1 MTGEYFHRKENGDKE
16 EVPRLSFTVNMT
28 KNNIP
33 EFFKNI
39 FVGLESSFSDAPQF
53 FYSCRRYSV
62 DCNLIRP
69 NNNRSTPVTSLLH
82 PPAKPKLVKKLD
94 NKTGP
99 MIFLHM
105 LKTKEAKI
113 TF

>member
-1 MTGEYFHRKENGDKE
+1 MKKNGKKE
-16 EVPRLSFTVNMT
+16 EVPRLRFTMCKT

-39 FVGLESSFSDAPQF
+39 FVDLESSFSDATQLF
-53 FYSCRRYSV
+53 FSSYRYSV
-62 DCNLIRP
+62 DCILIRP

-82 PPAKPKLVKKLD
+82 PPAKPKLVNKLQH
-94 NKTGP
+94 KTGP

-105 LKTKEAKI
+105 LKTKKAKI
-113 TF
+113 AF